1 MRAELQ
7 CEALLEQQ
15 KTLTLSTVNPKG
27 MLETSVTPF
36 LVDDGHFYIYISEL
50 AQHTQNLLS
59 VTAVED
65 SSVSSPVISG
75 LIVKDE
81 AETEQP
87 FARERL
93 AIQFQVNP
101 VETGSQRF
109 LTVMTRF
116 EARFGEVVRVLQ
128 GLPDFHLFELT
139 PVNGQYVRGFG
150 QAFAFEGAPC
160 KALRAVQRR

>member
-7 CEALLEQQ
+7 CQALLEQQ
-15 KTLTLSTVNPKG
+15 KTLMLSTANPKG
-27 MLETSVTPF
+27 VLETSVTPF
-36 LVDDGHFYIYISEL
+36 LLDDGRFYIYISEL

-59 VTAVED
+59 VTAAEN
-65 SSVSSPVISG
+65 SPASLPVISS

-93 AIQFQVNP
+93 AIQFQVSP

-109 LTVMTRF
+109 LTVMNRF
-116 EARFGEVVRVLQ
+116 EARFGEVVNVLQ

-139 PVNGQYVRGFG
+139 PLNGQYVRGFG
-150 QAFAFEGAPC
+150 QAFVFKGAPC
-160 KALRAVQRR
+160 KALSAVQRR